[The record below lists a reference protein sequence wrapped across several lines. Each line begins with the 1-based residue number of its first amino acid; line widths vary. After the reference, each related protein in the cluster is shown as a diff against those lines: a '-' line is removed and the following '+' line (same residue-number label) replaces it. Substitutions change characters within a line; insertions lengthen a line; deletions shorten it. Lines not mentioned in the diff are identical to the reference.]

1 MTVQTVALTDHRSR
15 AARTATKGS
24 SIPSVAE
31 IAAIVTAAALVAL
44 VIAWVVAAS
53 LGLGAD
59 GRPGV
64 GPDRPPAP
72 DLFRWT
78 ASGPTLPRGAMAW
91 KAGL

>member
-1 MTVQTVALTDHRSR
+1 MRTVAIVDHRSNAR
-15 AARTATKGS
+15 RTAAKGPPV
-24 SIPSVAE
+24 PSVAQ
-31 IAAIVTAAALVAL
+31 IVAMVTAAAVVSL
-44 VIAWVVAAS
+44 VIAWIVAAS

-78 ASGPTLPRGAMAW
+78 ASGPTLPREAVVW
-91 KAGL
+91 KEGPS

>member
-1 MTVQTVALTDHRSR
+1 MTMQTVAITDHRSPEARR
-15 AARTATKGS
+15 AANGALVRL
-24 SIPSVAE
+24 VAR
-31 IAAIVTAAALVAL
+31 IAVIVTATAFVAL

-59 GRPGV
+59 GRRGV

-78 ASGPTLPRGAMAW
+78 ASGPTLPRGV
-91 KAGL
+91 LRTE